1 MANGCLSHGGV
12 LVFHLFGE
20 LPDHLIKRV
29 VDRFVYEP
37 VAGIGI
43 EIYLVPILLV
53 EVKRRLY
60 GRISLPQLDGPL
72 RVTLHYHEVGFI
84 KAQHGKHLAHDLE
97 DKGFV
102 VERKRLLASFLRK
115 TVITDCFYIHTDI
128 TGKKRLYCASGMTT
142 VISRT
147 ESSSR
152 KKEQNQIFRPVFKIH
167 IYIYRYK
174 LRQPKITFI
183 RLAYIVYFKK
193 ILFALSR
200 PHG

>member
-1 MANGCLSHGGV
+1 MANGCLSHGGI

-53 EVKRRLY
+53 EVKRRLN

-72 RVTLHYHEVGFI
+72 RVTLHYHEVGVI
-84 KAQHGKHLAHDLE
+84 KAQHGKHLSHDLE

-115 TVITDCFYIHTDI
+115 TVITDCFYIHVYITD
-128 TGKKRLYCASGMTT
+128 KRRPYCIRRRNNG
-142 VISRT
+142 RT
-147 ESSSR
+147 WR
-152 KKEQNQIFRPVFKIH
+152 KRP
-167 IYIYRYK
+167 
-174 LRQPKITFI
+174 LAPSDI
-183 RLAYIVYFKK
+183 RLRSCLKK
-193 ILFALSR
+193 VMRLTF
-200 PHG
+200 